1 MENKLCFW
9 ISLILEDKILKITS
23 KNEVINKIKNN
34 KFKGMIFPYACL
46 GEQDTGIQILSK
58 KFRINKNS
66 LIKKIPLR
74 YSYKDG
80 ICILPT
86 TDIFIS
92 NALKNTVKNKGITA
106 YWDEKNLIL
115 LSTEEFN
122 FILKLLRYKLHLNQY
137 RLGLYYN
144 NLGPDLV
151 LVTI

>member
-46 GEQDTGIQILSK
+46 GEQDTRIQILSK

-80 ICILPT
+80 ICILTT

-122 FILKLLRYKLHLNQY
+122 FILKLLRYELHLHNY

-151 LVTI
+151 LVTV